1 MSNDS
6 QDSFK
11 GTTGKKNEFKV
22 SNEYPYIMF
31 EPVEYEF
38 NSEDTFILSSSDNS
52 YTEKIKFSDAERNEG
67 ILVLWFPMPPK
78 GKKYSLKIKF
88 HQTSENNTTKEQVV
102 FEDEILTLRDEE
114 TAIMEQQLIRGKN

>member
-22 SNEYPYIMF
+22 SNEYPYVMF
-31 EPVEYEF
+31 APLEYEF
-38 NSEDTFILSSSDNS
+38 NPDDTFILSSSDNS
-52 YTEKIKFSDAERNEG
+52 YTEKVKYSDAEKNEG
-67 ILVLWFPMPPK
+67 LLVLWFPMPPK

-88 HQTSENNTTKEQVV
+88 QQVSKDDKTKEYLV

-114 TAIMEQQLIRGKN
+114 TATKEKLLIRGKN

>member
-1 MSNDS
+1 MSSDS

-31 EPVEYEF
+31 APVEYEF
-38 NSEDTFILSSSDNS
+38 KPEDTFILSSSDNS
-52 YTEKIKFSDAERNEG
+52 YSEKIIYSDVENNEG
-67 ILVLWFPMPPK
+67 VLVLWFPMPPK
-78 GKKYSLKIKF
+78 GKKYSMKIKF
-88 HQTSENNTTKEQVV
+88 HQTSEDNPIKEYLV

-114 TAIMEQQLIRGKN
+114 NAVKEQLLIRGKN

>member
-22 SNEYPYIMF
+22 SNEYPYILF
-31 EPVEYEF
+31 APVEYEF
-38 NSEDTFILSSSDNS
+38 KAEDTFILSSSDNS
-52 YTEKIKFSDAERNEG
+52 YTEKVNYSDVEKNEG
-67 ILVLWFPMPPK
+67 VLILWFPMPPK

-88 HQTSENNTTKEQVV
+88 YQTSGDDRVKEYLV
-102 FEDEILTLRDEE
+102 FEDEVLTLRDEE
-114 TAIMEQQLIRGKN
+114 TAIGEQQLIRGKN

>member
-31 EPVEYEF
+31 APVEYEF

-52 YTEKIKFSDAERNEG
+52 YTEKVKYSDVEKNEG
-67 ILVLWFPMPPK
+67 VLILWFPMPPK
-78 GKKYSLKIKF
+78 GKKYSLKINF
-88 HQTSENNTTKEQVV
+88 YQISGDDPVKEYLV
-102 FEDEILTLRDEE
+102 FEDEVLTLRDEE
-114 TAIMEQQLIRGKN
+114 TAIGEQQLIRGKN

>member
-31 EPVEYEF
+31 APVDYEF
-38 NSEDTFILSSSDNS
+38 NSEDIFILSSSDNS
-52 YTEKIKFSDAERNEG
+52 YSEKIKFSDAERNEG